1 MSQRFTSQRTLGAS
15 PFAALA
21 LCAAL
26 WLFPAMAQAEAPP
39 VDALFP
45 FTTLRIIE
53 AGEFEVTAVG
63 TAGSGYTLTR
73 RTTSI
78 RAGKGVAFGVDFM
91 LEGGVAGK
99 TVLIEARLFPPRPE
113 NGAEEIQAP
122 DRWFIPATIGE
133 TVQAAYLPAKD
144 NPPPGAWALELLY
157 GGEKISETLFDLR
170 VEATPEVSGETVQ
183 DALETPPLPAES
195 LPAASVPVTEPAPA
209 TTTAAPSKA
218 HPRATPTQTVFT
230 VQTGVFSLRENA
242 RRQAAALRAQG
253 LASCILKDGE
263 GKGVRYRV
271 LVGRHARKASALK
284 GREKLMAALKINA
297 VVKSFPAT
305 RLDKASCR

>member
-1 MSQRFTSQRTLGAS
+1 MPQRFTSQRILGAF

-39 VDALFP
+39 VGALFP
-45 FTTLRIIE
+45 FTTLRITE
-53 AGEFEVTAVG
+53 AGEFDVTAAR

-78 RAGKGVAFGVDFM
+78 RAGKGVAFGVDFL

-99 TVLIEARLFPPRPE
+99 TVLIEARLSPPRPE

-133 TVQAAYLPAKD
+133 TAQAAYLPAKD
-144 NPPPGAWALELLY
+144 NPPPGAWELELFY
-157 GGEKISETLFDLR
+157 DGEKISETVFDLI

-183 DALETPPLPAES
+183 AALETPSLPAES
-195 LPAASVPVTEPAPA
+195 LPAASAPVPEPAPA
-209 TTTAAPSKA
+209 TTTAAPPKVHS
-218 HPRATPTQTVFT
+218 RATPIQTVFT
-230 VQTGVFSLRENA
+230 VQTGVFSLRKNA
-242 RRQAAALRAQG
+242 RRQADALRAQG
-253 LASCILKDGE
+253 LAPCILTDGE

-284 GREKLMAALKINA
+284 SREKLMAAMKINA